1 MFYYHVCCVLYVTDS
16 KPVHLAVTARFTLFV
31 SAHWL
36 IGTEIET
43 ETYSLELGLEL
54 GLAHWNWD

>member
-1 MFYYHVCCVLYVTDS
+1 VTDS
-16 KPVHLAVTARFTLFV
+16 KPVYLAVTARFTLSV